1 VSDEHIPVEQ
11 LLAEYVAMY
20 NGPLPS
26 QIVAALSSV
35 FGLDD
40 DLTDQLDDAML
51 ELVGEGVQ
59 ELQEG
64 GDPAAL

>member
-1 VSDEHIPVEQ
+1 
-11 LLAEYVAMY
+11 MY

>member
-1 VSDEHIPVEQ
+1 MSDEHIPVEQ

-26 QIVAALSSV
+26 QIVAVSSV